1 MKKLWLVGI
10 TSLMLVLGSMAAFS
24 NNNNPVY
31 EPIIEGCITQV
42 WPVQGYNFVMACIPG
57 GNQTCAV
64 EWCSGLGLI
73 R

>member
-1 MKKLWLVGI
+1 MKKALVIALLALSMIPVGFNI
-10 TSLMLVLGSMAAFS
+10 TANPGS
-24 NNNNPVY
+24 NY

-42 WPVQGYNFVMACIPG
+42 WPVEGYNFVMACIPG
-57 GNQTCAV
+57 GNQSCQV